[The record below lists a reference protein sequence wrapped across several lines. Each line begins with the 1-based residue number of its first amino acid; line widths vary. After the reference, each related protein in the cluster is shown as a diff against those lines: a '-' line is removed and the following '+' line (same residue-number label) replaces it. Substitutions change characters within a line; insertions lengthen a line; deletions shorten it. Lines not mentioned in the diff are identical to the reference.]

1 MALVPGAEPFQVTA
15 RLLLA
20 TLLGL
25 AALEHLFLVLPVPL
39 DALWQW
45 GTKSRQRD
53 EATGLAAPRH
63 AAVVV
68 VKVEP

>member
-1 MALVPGAEPFQVTA
+1 MSDVDPFQVTA

-45 GTKSRQRD
+45 GTRSRRREESTD
-53 EATGLAAPRH
+53 LAAPCH